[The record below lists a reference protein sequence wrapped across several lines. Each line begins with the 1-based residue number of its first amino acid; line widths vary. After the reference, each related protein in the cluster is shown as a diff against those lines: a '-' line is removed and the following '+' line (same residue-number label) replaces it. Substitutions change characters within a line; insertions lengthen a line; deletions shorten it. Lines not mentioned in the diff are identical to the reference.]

1 MPSGIPVTGASDEF
15 FFRLSR
21 IPRRGMECDLLASI
35 VGGHPQNEKS
45 QGKPLKPR
53 KEEPVRKRNFRV
65 QVRLS
70 EREYQKFLGKVN
82 RTGLSREAYL
92 RHLMNGVVPQGVP
105 PPDYYSFMERLYQ
118 VGNLLE
124 QISRQAQ
131 ALDVVDASQ
140 YKEAVGQFHQLVEDI
155 TEAVIL
161 PRRM

>member
-1 MPSGIPVTGASDEF
+1 M
-15 FFRLSR
+15 
-21 IPRRGMECDLLASI
+21 
-35 VGGHPQNEKS
+35 
-45 QGKPLKPR
+45 
-53 KEEPVRKRNFRV
+53 RKRNFRV

-70 EREYQKFLGKVN
+70 EREYKKFLGKVK

-92 RHLMNGVVPQGVP
+92 RHLIGGVVPQEIP
-105 PPDYYSFMERLYQ
+105 PPDYFSFMERLYQ

-124 QISRQAQ
+124 RISRQAQ
-131 ALDVVDASQ
+131 ALGVNTVQ

>member
-1 MPSGIPVTGASDEF
+1 MA
-15 FFRLSR
+15 
-21 IPRRGMECDLLASI
+21 
-35 VGGHPQNEKS
+35 EK
-45 QGKPLKPR
+45 KVEIK
-53 KEEPVRKRNFRV
+53 
-65 QVRLS
+65 VRLTPK
-70 EREYQKFLGKVN
+70 EAARLQRLVK

-92 RHLMNGVVPQGVP
+92 RHLIGGVVPQEIP
-105 PPDYYSFMERLYQ
+105 PPDYYAFMERLYR

-131 ALDVVDASQ
+131 AMGMINTVQ

>member
-15 FFRLSR
+15 FFRL
-21 IPRRGMECDLLASI
+21 PRRGMECDLLASI

-53 KEEPVRKRNFRV
+53 KEESVRKRNFRV

-92 RHLMNGVVPQGVP
+92 RHLINGVVPQEIP
-105 PPDYYSFMERLYQ
+105 PPDYFSFMERLYQ

-124 QISRQAQ
+124 QISRQVQVQGA
-131 ALDVVDASQ
+131 VDTAP
-140 YKEAVGQFHQLVEDI
+140 YEEAVGQFHQLVEDI
-155 TEAVIL
+155 TTAVIL

>member
-1 MPSGIPVTGASDEF
+1 M
-15 FFRLSR
+15 
-21 IPRRGMECDLLASI
+21 
-35 VGGHPQNEKS
+35 
-45 QGKPLKPR
+45 
-53 KEEPVRKRNFRV
+53 RKRNFRV

-70 EREYQKFLGKVN
+70 EREYKKFLGKVK

-92 RHLMNGVVPQGVP
+92 RHLIGGVVPQEIP
-105 PPDYYSFMERLYQ
+105 PPDYFSFMERLYQ

-131 ALDVVDASQ
+131 ALGVVNTVQ

-155 TEAVIL
+155 TTAVIL